1 MSAPPPAPAHGP
13 GGRRRGDS
21 GQATAFVVV
30 LAVAFLL
37 CLGLVFDGGGLL
49 RARSSAHLMAQ
60 EAARVG
66 VQQIDWAAYRS
77 GAEEVGLDP
86 VEASRAAQAFLADA
100 GATGTVTVDGDTVTV
115 TCSVDYGFALL
126 PIGSTTVEATATARP
141 YTSPAAPAP

>member
-1 MSAPPPAPAHGP
+1 VA
-13 GGRRRGDS
+13 GRARHLRGDS

-30 LAVAFLL
+30 LAMAFLL

-49 RARSSAHLMAQ
+49 RAHSSAHLMAQ

-66 VQQIDWAAYRS
+66 VQQIDWAAYRQ
-77 GAEEVGLDP
+77 GADEVGLDP

-115 TCSVDYGFALL
+115 TSTVDYGFVLL